1 MKKAVF
7 LDRDGVINKAFV
19 KDGLPKSPNSLNE
32 LKILPGVKESILRL
46 KELGFIC
53 LVVTNQP
60 DVPRGKINKNT
71 VIEMNN
77 FLKKEIKLDDI
88 FVCYHDD
95 KDNCNCRK
103 PKPGLLL
110 QASKKWNVDFKKSF
124 IIGDRWRD
132 IQAGE
137 KIGCKTIFLDYKYNL
152 KKSLS
157 TANKRGTKFAVII
170 GQEEYKNNNYIL
182 KNLLT
187 NSQEKLTIS
196 KLIKK
201 LNKN

>member
-7 LDRDGVINKAFV
+7 LDRDGVINKAFI

-77 FLKKEIKLDDI
+77 FLKKDIELDDI

-124 IIGDRWRD
+124 MIGDRWRD

-137 KIGCKTIFLDYKYNL
+137 EVGCKTIYLNYNYKDIKPKDPSFVTDTLLNAVYIIEKVQNR
-152 KKSLS
+152 KFNNEKNRRYKS
-157 TANKRGTKFAVII
+157 
-170 GQEEYKNNNYIL
+170 KNIF
-182 KNLLT
+182 
-187 NSQEKLTIS
+187 
-196 KLIKK
+196 
-201 LNKN
+201 

>member
-7 LDRDGVINKAFV
+7 LDRDGVINKAFI

-46 KELGFIC
+46 KELDFIC

-77 FLKKEIKLDDI
+77 FLKKEIELDDI

-110 QASKKWNVDFKKSF
+110 QARKKWNVDFKKSF
-124 IIGDRWRD
+124 IVGDRWRD
-132 IQAGE
+132 IQAG
-137 KIGCKTIFLDYKYNL
+137 KKVGCKTIFLDYKYKDIKPKNPDFVTDTL
-152 KKSLS
+152 LNA
-157 TANKRGTKFAVII
+157 TYII
-170 GQEEYKNNNYIL
+170 
-182 KNLLT
+182 
-187 NSQEKLTIS
+187 EKV
-196 KLIKK
+196 
-201 LNKN
+201 

>member
-1 MKKAVF
+1 MKKAIF
-7 LDRDGVINKAFV
+7 LDRDGVINKAFI
-19 KDGLPKSPNSLNE
+19 KDGLPKSPNSLSE

-46 KELGFIC
+46 KELDFIC

-77 FLKKEIKLDDI
+77 CLKKEIELDDI

-110 QASKKWNVDFKKSF
+110 QAIKKWNVDFKKSF
-124 IIGDRWRD
+124 IVGDRWRD
-132 IQAGE
+132 IQAG
-137 KIGCKTIFLDYKYNL
+137 KKVGCKTIFLDYKYKDIKPKNPDFVTDTL
-152 KKSLS
+152 LNA
-157 TANKRGTKFAVII
+157 TYII
-170 GQEEYKNNNYIL
+170 
-182 KNLLT
+182 
-187 NSQEKLTIS
+187 EKV
-196 KLIKK
+196 
-201 LNKN
+201 

>member
-7 LDRDGVINKAFV
+7 LDRDGVINKAFI
-19 KDGLPKSPNSLNE
+19 KDGKPTSPNSLDE
-32 LKILPGVKESILRL
+32 LEILPGVKESILKL
-46 KELGFIC
+46 KKLNFIC

-60 DVPRGKINKNT
+60 DVPRGKINKNN
-71 VIEMNN
+71 VIKINN
-77 FLKKEIKLDDI
+77 FLKKKIELDDI

-124 IIGDRWRD
+124 MIGDRWRD

-137 KIGCKTIFLDYKYNL
+137 EVGCKTIYLNYNYKDIKPKDPSFVTDTLLNAVYIIEKVQNR
-152 KKSLS
+152 KFNNEKNRRHKS
-157 TANKRGTKFAVII
+157 
-170 GQEEYKNNNYIL
+170 KNIF
-182 KNLLT
+182 
-187 NSQEKLTIS
+187 
-196 KLIKK
+196 
-201 LNKN
+201 

>member
-7 LDRDGVINKAFV
+7 LDRDGVINKAFI

-46 KELGFIC
+46 KELDFIC

-77 FLKKEIKLDDI
+77 FLKKEIELDDI

-110 QASKKWNVDFKKSF
+110 QAIKKWNVDFKKSF
-124 IIGDRWRD
+124 IIRDRWRD

-137 KIGCKTIFLDYKYNL
+137 KIVCKTIFLDYKYKDKKPKNPNFTTDTLL
-152 KKSLS
+152 KA
-157 TANKRGTKFAVII
+157 TYII
-170 GQEEYKNNNYIL
+170 
-182 KNLLT
+182 
-187 NSQEKLTIS
+187 EKV
-196 KLIKK
+196 KV
-201 LNKN
+201 